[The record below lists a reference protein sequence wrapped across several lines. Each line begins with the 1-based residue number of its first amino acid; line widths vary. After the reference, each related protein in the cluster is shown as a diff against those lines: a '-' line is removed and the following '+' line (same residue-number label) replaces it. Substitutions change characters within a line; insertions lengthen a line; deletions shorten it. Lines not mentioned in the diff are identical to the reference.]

1 MWEEHLSALSP
12 RKDYGKRFFNGL
24 QGNRL
29 RGGKKKPNAPGRELF
44 GCTVQTPVSHTCGVD
59 PAHLMTAE
67 HDPRC
72 KRDIDEILSEL
83 RDLVVRPIDADEREA
98 MAQADDQC

>member
-12 RKDYGKRFFNGL
+12 REDHAKRFFNGL

-44 GCTVQTPVSHTCGVD
+44 GCTVQTLVSHTCRVD
-59 PAHLMTAE
+59 SPHLVTAE
-67 HDPRC
+67 HNPDR
-72 KRDIDEILSEL
+72 KREIDEVLREL
-83 RDLVVRPIDADEREA
+83 RDLAIRPIDADKREA
-98 MAQADDQC
+98 MA